1 MILTLVNKF
10 LVVLYLMSFL
20 TLVRHGYYFLQA
32 YFKSTEE
39 EPAKYKITNRDLTI
53 LCIALGYLL
62 SAIFVGITIK

>member
-1 MILTLVNKF
+1 
-10 LVVLYLMSFL
+10 MSFL
-20 TLVRHGYYFLQA
+20 TLVRHGYYFLQS

-39 EPAKYKITNRDLTI
+39 EPAKYKITNRALTI